1 MSMRRLCV
9 SAVCASLVL
18 GGAGWIVTGS
28 ATSAV
33 AAAPANEGDGRI
45 GLEINDFTLRDHL
58 GATHSLKSLAGKQGT
73 VVVFLG
79 ADCPLVKQYAPRLT
93 ELADEFKN
101 QGVNFVGINSNR
113 QDSATEIAASV
124 RTTGLNFPVLK
135 DVGNVVAD
143 QLRAVRTP
151 EVFLLDADG
160 VVRYWGR
167 IDDQYGF
174 MQGVAYQKAA
184 PGRRDLAEA
193 IREVLADKDVSVAVT
208 SAPGCLIGRVRETD
222 TSGEVTYTN
231 QIARIFQ
238 NHCVECHRPGEIAP
252 FAMTTYDEVLGWGD
266 MIKEVVREQRMPPWH
281 ADKQYG
287 HFSNDVSLTDEEKGQ
302 IYAWVDAG
310 CPEGEQSDLPAPREF
325 ATGWQMPQPDLV
337 LAMGEKP
344 FHVPATGYVDYKYF
358 TVDPGFTEDM
368 WVQAAEARPG
378 NREVVHHIIV
388 FVKSPNDR
396 SQGFGALS
404 GFLVATAPGA
414 KPMIA
419 PDGMAKFIPKGSKL
433 VFQMHYTPN
442 GRATDDLSSVGL
454 KFVKASEVQHRLET
468 KSAANPFFAIP
479 AFESDY
485 AVDAYKKFRHDSL
498 LVSLYPHMHLRGK
511 AFRYTA
517 IYPDGKEEVLLDV
530 PRYDFNWQ
538 NTYVFD
544 EPKFMPKGTRLYA
557 KAVFDNSEE
566 NLANPDPSREV
577 TFGEQT
583 YDEMMIG
590 FFDAVELN
598 KSSDLPGNKQ
608 RDEKVA
614 RQPNENDSASND

>member
-1 MSMRRLCV
+1 MRRLFV
-9 SAVCASLVL
+9 SAVLASLAL
-18 GGAGWIVTGS
+18 GGAVWMVAGS
-28 ATSAV
+28 TET
-33 AAAPANEGDGRI
+33 AAAASPAGDGEGRI
-45 GLEINDFTLRDHL
+45 GLKIKDFSLRDHL
-58 GATHSLKSLAGKQGT
+58 GATHSLKSLAGKRGT
-73 VVVFLG
+73 VVAFLG
-79 ADCPLVKQYAPRLT
+79 AECPLAKQYAPRLA
-93 ELADEFKN
+93 ELAKEFKDE
-101 QGVNFVGINSNR
+101 GVTFIGINSNR

-124 RTTGLNFPVLK
+124 RTTGVNFPVLK
-135 DVGNVVAD
+135 DVGNEVAD
-143 QLRAVRTP
+143 QFQAVRTP
-151 EVFLLDADG
+151 EVFLLDAQG

-174 MQGVAYQKAA
+174 MKGVAYQKAE

-193 IREVLADKDVSVAVT
+193 IQQVLDGKDVSVAVT
-208 SAPGCLIGRVRETD
+208 SAPGCLIGRIRETD
-222 TSGEVTYTN
+222 AAGEVTYSN
-231 QIARIFQ
+231 EIARIFQ
-238 NHCVECHRPGEIAP
+238 NRCVECHRPGEIAP

-281 ADKQYG
+281 ADKQHG
-287 HFSNDVSLTDEEKGQ
+287 HFSNDVSLSDQEKNQ

-310 CPEGEQSDLPAPREF
+310 CPEGDKADLPAPREYT
-325 ATGWQMPQPDLV
+325 TGWQMQKPDMV
-337 LAMGEKP
+337 LTMGDKAYD
-344 FHVPATGYVDYKYF
+344 VPATGYVDYEYF

-368 WVQAAEARPG
+368 WVQEAEARPG

-388 FVKSPNDR
+388 FVKPPNDR

-419 PDGMAKFIPKGSKL
+419 PAGMAKFIPKGSKL

-442 GRATDDLSSVGL
+442 GKATKDLSSVGL
-454 KFVKASEVQHRLET
+454 KFVEASQVKHRLET
-468 KSAANPFFAIP
+468 KSAANPFFSIP
-479 AFESDY
+479 PHESDY
-485 AVDAYKKFRHDSL
+485 VVDAYKKFRRDTL

-511 AFRYTA
+511 AFRYSA

-538 NTYVFD
+538 NTYVLD
-544 EPKFMPKGTRLYA
+544 EPKFLPKGTRLYA
-557 KAVFDNSEE
+557 RAVFDNSEE
-566 NLANPDPSREV
+566 NLANPDPEREV

-590 FFDAVELN
+590 FFDAVELD
-598 KSSDLPGNKQ
+598 KSSELPGNKK

-614 RQPNENDSASND
+614 RQPDEKESASTD